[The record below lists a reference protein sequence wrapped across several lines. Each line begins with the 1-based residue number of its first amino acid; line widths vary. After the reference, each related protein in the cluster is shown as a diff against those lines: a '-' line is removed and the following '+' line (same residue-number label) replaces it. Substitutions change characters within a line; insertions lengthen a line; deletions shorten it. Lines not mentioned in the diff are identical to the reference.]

1 MIFNLDVIPVVMFPT
16 LQVISLDQEWELPL
30 RRTFESYYSL
40 KWTIRTNILRPIE
53 HVLLYKTLKARN
65 DNKSSISTVSL

>member
-1 MIFNLDVIPVVMFPT
+1 MNLNIDDASTFILFPT

-30 RRTFESYYSL
+30 RRTFESYHSS

-53 HVLLYKTLKARN
+53 HVLLYKN
-65 DNKSSISTVSL
+65 FKSKK